1 MEESPDSR
9 RGWTEH
15 EACRHS
21 AGHMFLNDAEQ
32 SSIPA
37 RVAERASRIGY
48 RLKSYITWTKHS
60 VSPEPDRS
68 RVTRQAEYVI
78 HRSPTPEPP
87 LFLKEQWQGV
97 GAELGGP
104 NEQVESKERI
114 TDVWSLPVAPGKNG
128 HGAEFP
134 LALPGRCIALS
145 SREGDVVLDPFV
157 GSGTTALA
165 AMLQNRR
172 CIGFDI
178 SDSYVQLARRRIS
191 QEVSNEEAKRRS
203 ASVSAEQLQIA
214 VPQLAPSSAAGAGAT
229 RVRRRPPAQHRPV
242 RATA

>member
-1 MEESPDSR
+1 
-9 RGWTEH
+9 
-15 EACRHS
+15 
-21 AGHMFLNDAEQ
+21 MFLNDAEQ

-48 RLKSYITWTKHS
+48 RLKSYITWTKHTL
-60 VSPEPDRS
+60 SPEPVRS

-78 HRSPTPEPP
+78 HLTPTSKPP
-87 LFLKEQWQGV
+87 RFFKEQWQELD
-97 GAELGGP
+97 AELGGP
-104 NEQVESKERI
+104 NEKLESRERI

-145 SREGDVVLDPFV
+145 SREGDLVLDPFV

-165 AMLQNRR
+165 AIRQSRR

-191 QEVSNEEAKRRS
+191 EELASEEARRVA
-203 ASVSAEQLQIA
+203 ASVSAEQMQINM
-214 VPQLAPSSAAGAGAT
+214 PRPAPTSGVESAST
-229 RVRRRPPAQHRPV
+229 RVRRRPPPRRRPV
-242 RATA
+242 RAPA